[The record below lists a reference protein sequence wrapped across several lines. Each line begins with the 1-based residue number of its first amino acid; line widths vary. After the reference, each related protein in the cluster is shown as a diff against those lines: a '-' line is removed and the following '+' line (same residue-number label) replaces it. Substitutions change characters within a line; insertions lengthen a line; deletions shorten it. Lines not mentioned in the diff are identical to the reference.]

1 MNLYPYVFQPV
12 YKEKIWGGNA
22 FARLFGRDLPAEKV
36 GESWELADLA
46 EGTTT
51 LANGP
56 DAGATLTEMTAA
68 LGRPLL
74 GPAAATGDGRFPL
87 LLKFLDANDIL
98 SLQVHPDAA
107 AVREIGPPAALKTE
121 CWYVIE
127 SRDGYI
133 YKGVREGVT
142 PEQFRRAV
150 EENTVEEVVRRVGCR
165 TGDFHYLPAGTV
177 HALGPGL
184 VVAEIQTPSDTTYR
198 VTDWGR
204 GREIHVERSMQ
215 CIHFE
220 PTDDACPGAAGETL
234 LETEYFSVAL
244 RRLAAAPGRHAPAR
258 RAFPQGRCIALMVL
272 AAPDDTTVRHGG
284 PVQRDVPVRAGQTIL
299 IPAGLR
305 GAEIES
311 AGEGECV
318 WLEASLPKG

>member
-1 MNLYPYVFQPV
+1 MNLYPYGFEPV
-12 YKEKIWGGNA
+12 YKEKIWGGDHL
-22 FARLFGRDLPAEKV
+22 ARLFDRDLPAEKV
-36 GESWELADLA
+36 GESWELADLT
-46 EGTTT
+46 EGTTA
-51 LANGP
+51 LSNGP
-56 DAGATLTEMTAA
+56 DAGTTLTELTRE
-68 LGRPLL
+68 LGASLL
-74 GPAAATGDGRFPL
+74 GPAAPSHEGRFPL

-98 SLQVHPDAA
+98 SLQVHPDAE
-107 AVREIGPPAALKTE
+107 AVREIGPEAALKTE

-127 SRDGYI
+127 SRGGYI

-150 EENTVEEVVRRVGCR
+150 KNNTVEEVVRRVDCR
-165 TGDFHYLPAGTV
+165 TGDFHFLPAGTV

-204 GREIHVERSMQ
+204 GREIHIERSMQ

-220 PTDDACPGAAGETL
+220 PTGDECPGAAGETL
-234 LETEYFSVAL
+234 LRTEYFTVAR
-244 RRLAAAPGRHAPAR
+244 RRLACERGRHAPAR

-272 AAPDDTTVRHGG
+272 QAPVETTVRHAG
-284 PVQRDVPVRAGQTIL
+284 PVQQEVPVRGGRTIL

-305 GAEIES
+305 GAEIEC

-318 WLEASLPKG
+318 WLEASLPEG